1 MLVVAQSANI
11 PKKILDKKNLYSGP
25 GTVVLCA
32 LAFVFFSSIFFFCI
46 GHQPFGLLWAMLKGA
61 FGDGYSISETL
72 VKTAPILL
80 CALATAIP
88 ARLGLISVGAEG
100 QLYIGALFG
109 SGLVLHMMN
118 ASKATM
124 LPAML
129 LVAGVGGA
137 LWALIPALLKAKLR
151 VNETISTLLLNY
163 VASLCVDY
171 LVYGPWKDPNNL
183 GWPATVYFPDAAKLP
198 TYFGTRMH
206 FGLFIGIAAT
216 LLFHWLVTATR
227 WGISLRVMKSNQ
239 HVAEGAGLRYIPNVL
254 LVMALGGMLAGF
266 AGIAETS
273 VIQGRLQSGISNG
286 LGFSGFLVAWLAG
299 KSLLR
304 LIPLS
309 IMLGGLLASGD
320 ALQLIAD
327 LPSSI
332 ALVLQGLLFASA
344 LLVMGWVRKQKA

>member
-1 MLVVAQSANI
+1 MLIAVSQPLI
-11 PKKILDKKNLYSGP
+11 KKIWDKKILYSGP
-25 GTVVLCA
+25 GTVLLCA
-32 LAFVFFSSIFFFCI
+32 LAFILFSSLFFLCI
-46 GHQPFGLLWAMLKGA
+46 GHEPLGLLWAMLKGA
-61 FGDGYSISETL
+61 FGDGYSISEAM

-109 SGLVLHMMN
+109 SGLVLQMLGTTKMVMLP
-118 ASKATM
+118 TM
-124 LPAML
+124 LLA
-129 LVAGVGGA
+129 AAVGGA

-163 VASLCVDY
+163 VASLCVDF

-198 TYFGTRMH
+198 TYFDTRMH
-206 FGLFIGIAAT
+206 FGLLIGIIAT
-216 LLFHWLVTATR
+216 IIFHFLVTKTR
-227 WGISLRVMKSNQ
+227 WGISLRILKSNQ

-254 LVMALGGMLAGF
+254 LVMAIGGMLAGI

-320 ALQLIAD
+320 SLQLMAD

-332 ALVLQGLLFASA
+332 ALVLQGLLFAST
-344 LLVMGWVRKQKA
+344 LLVMGWVGKLKT